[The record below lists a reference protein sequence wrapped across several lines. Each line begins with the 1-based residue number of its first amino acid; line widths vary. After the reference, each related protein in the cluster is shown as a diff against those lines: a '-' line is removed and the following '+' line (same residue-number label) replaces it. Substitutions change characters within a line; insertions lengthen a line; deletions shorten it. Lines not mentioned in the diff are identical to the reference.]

1 MVKIRRHRSGVRS
14 CQLACLPCGR
24 YQEEKENRSNS
35 PVDPRRRHTS
45 GRHGELSFEIPSH
58 CAEVYT
64 RLRNPSQ
71 KQGEMAEETVS
82 RRPEIYLR
90 I

>member
-1 MVKIRRHRSGVRS
+1 
-14 CQLACLPCGR
+14 
-24 YQEEKENRSNS
+24 
-35 PVDPRRRHTS
+35 
-45 GRHGELSFEIPSH
+45 HGEPCFEIQSY

-82 RRPEIYLR
+82 RRPEITFVLIVPETPFSR
-90 I
+90 DLLTFPTSSIHEAG

>member
-1 MVKIRRHRSGVRS
+1 MGKSDVTDDGHRWSVS
-14 CQLACLPCGR
+14 K
-24 YQEEKENRSNS
+24 KENRSNS

-58 CAEVYT
+58 CAEVHT

-82 RRPEIYLR
+82 RRPEITFVSDCTRNTLQP
-90 I
+90 

>member
-1 MVKIRRHRSGVRS
+1 MVKIRRHRS
-14 CQLACLPCGR
+14 LASLPACTVVGIK
-24 YQEEKENRSNS
+24 KENRSNS

-58 CAEVYT
+58 CAEVHT